1 MAKPMTEQESRRIR
15 WRCRRGLLELDCV
28 LLPFY
33 EQHFHTLDYNDQQ
46 AFIHLLDQ
54 ADNDI
59 LAWLQ
64 KRQVPPEND
73 LKHIMTIIM

>member
-1 MAKPMTEQESRRIR
+1 MAVPKAEQESRRIR
-15 WRCRRGLLELDCV
+15 WHCRRGLLELDCV

-33 EQHFHTLDYNDQQ
+33 EQHFDTLDLEDRQ

-54 ADNDI
+54 PDNDI

-73 LKHIMTIIM
+73 LKLIIAKIV

>member
-1 MAKPMTEQESRRIR
+1 MAMPMTEQEGRRIR

-33 EQHFHTLDYNDQQ
+33 EQHFHALDHKDQQ
-46 AFIHLLDQ
+46 AFVHLLDQ

-64 KRQVPPEND
+64 KRESPAEND
-73 LKHIMTIIM
+73 LKHIMTMIM